1 MTYAQNIIIN
11 EPGIKL
17 KINTKV
23 IFSKLDK
30 IFHDVF

>member
-11 EPGIKL
+11 EHCIKL
-17 KINTKV
+17 KIDTKV

-30 IFHDVF
+30 IFPDVF